1 MGEPIALPAGVR
13 LVHIGP
19 HKTGTT
25 ALQRAMHRSREALHE
40 QGVHYAYPTVQAYKP
55 AIGLTGLR
63 GRRGGPVAGPED
75 WNVLV
80 EEVRAAGEMRVV
92 VSSESLANA
101 DTEHIVQLRDD
112 LGADRVHVV
121 RMVRRYDKL
130 VPSQWQ
136 QQLLNGRRISLDGF
150 CTRLL
155 DPDSSFWLRHG
166 FATLTRRWAE
176 VVGPDNLTVVVVD
189 EDDPRWLLHVFERM
203 LSLRDGTLPL
213 PPGRPNRSLSLAEA
227 ETLRKVN
234 VAIAKAGWSDRVIHH
249 YVREGVSAGFKRIP
263 SDARAGRPRLS
274 RDLHERLAAATS
286 RDVDDLLAL
295 GVHVVGDVGRLAIP
309 PWQGDDGQGSNGPV
323 TLAPASVASAVL
335 GVVRMAEDPVP
346 LYGTPGAATSP
357 ASGAS
362 EGVRARLRPRRPVTM
377 LAPEGAAGDF
387 ARGDGADGPGAHTGR
402 AGRVLLTVVPPWQL
416 LAARWQAGLLD
427 GDVTEY
433 AAWLDDHP
441 EAWELPDLLAQAR
454 GLATPRRITVVV
466 GDARFPGTWTESAAG
481 VRRDRLPDVRRS
493 LLTWPEAEWLRE
505 LNVRARED
513 GLPDERRR
521 HALAGALRWALGH
534 QPGTDPGAHPLR
546 GDQLARAQALGR
558 ELRTALEHARVD
570 VRGDLDELTGLR
582 PATAPPRLAPRP
594 ASWPILGAIA
604 SADVRRA

>member
-1 MGEPIALPAGVR
+1 
-13 LVHIGP
+13 
-19 HKTGTT
+19 
-25 ALQRAMHRSREALHE
+25 
-40 QGVHYAYPTVQAYKP
+40 
-55 AIGLTGLR
+55 
-63 GRRGGPVAGPED
+63 
-75 WNVLV
+75 
-80 EEVRAAGEMRVV
+80 
-92 VSSESLANA
+92 
-101 DTEHIVQLRDD
+101 
-112 LGADRVHVV
+112 
-121 RMVRRYDKL
+121 

-155 DPDSSFWLRHG
+155 DPDSSFWQRHG

-234 VAIAKAGWSDRVIHH
+234 IAIAKAGWSDRVIHH

-263 SDARAGRPRLS
+263 SDAGAGRPRLS

-286 RDVDDLLAL
+286 RDVDELLAL
-295 GVHVVGDVGRLAIP
+295 GVHVVGDVSRLTIP
-309 PWQGDDGQGSNGPV
+309 PWQDDDGQGSNGV

-346 LYGTPGAATSP
+346 LSGTPGAGTAAAATP
-357 ASGAS
+357 AAAVTS
-362 EGVRARLRPRRPVTM
+362 EGVRARLLPRRSVTM

-387 ARGDGADGPGAHTGR
+387 ARADGADGPAARRGR
-402 AGRVLLTVVPPWQL
+402 AGRVLLTVVPPWQV
-416 LAARWQAGLLD
+416 LAGRWQARLLD
-427 GDVTEY
+427 GEVTEY
-433 AAWLDDHP
+433 AAWLDGHP
-441 EAWELPDLLAQAR
+441 EAWELPDLLARAR

-466 GDARFPGTWTESAAG
+466 GDARFPSSWTETTAG
-481 VRRDRLPDVRRS
+481 LRRGGLSEVRRS

-521 HALAGALRWALGH
+521 QALAGALRWTLGH
-534 QPGTDPGAHPLR
+534 QPGTDPGAHPLE

-558 ELRTALEHARVD
+558 ELRSALEQARVD
-570 VRGDLDELTGLR
+570 VLGDLDELTGLR
-582 PATAPPRLAPRP
+582 SATAPPRLAPRP